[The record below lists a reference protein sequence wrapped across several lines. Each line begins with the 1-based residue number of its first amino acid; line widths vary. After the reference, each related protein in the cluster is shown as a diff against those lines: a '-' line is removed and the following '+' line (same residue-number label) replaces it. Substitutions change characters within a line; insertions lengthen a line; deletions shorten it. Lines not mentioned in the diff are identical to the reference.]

1 MSKFNA
7 RDLWDEIYGK
17 ALEAYDYAGRRMVK
31 AACGDPNSR
40 YEPTIDHIRPLSK
53 GGKDNRHNIVI
64 CSRETNKEK
73 ADSFPYWKANGR
85 SFTVRLMNNWN
96 DDYEIVDVQGGIQNV
111 FQMQG
116 LLWQD

>member
-1 MSKFNA
+1 MSKFNL

-17 ALEAYDYAGRRMVK
+17 APEAYDYAGRLMLK
-31 AACGDPNSR
+31 AAIGDPNSR

-73 ADSFPYWKANGR
+73 ADSFPYWKANGK
-85 SFTVRLMNNWN
+85 SFRALRMNGCRKG
-96 DDYEIVDVQGGIQNV
+96 YEIEEI
-111 FQMQG
+111 
-116 LLWQD
+116 